1 MTVLYF
7 NKDVNTYL
15 GRPDIAIVSKGM
27 PNRIPQNYSTIRNS
41 NIPPNSN
48 LLEALKPIPNMAI
61 NSYQDGMNDTG
72 DMNRA
77 EDMSHFRSIMQRYR
91 EAQCYNANQ
100 QNIRISDQYHMK
112 NAYQDRNKIQNP
124 GIGHQKRQPDDT
136 RFAMEYRNSDMN
148 NRQNIPMAYGTGYTQ
163 TRPIP
168 APIIQVSQ
176 NNPKL
181 KPWFEQPLLH
191 ANIEDSENDRLDRR
205 PSRCA
210 FTIDYSVVH
219 FHERISKVYRRLG
232 EDSSFITSN
241 KNLSQEKVDK
251 YFCEEAYLPTQKEDD
266 EGLDSEKQNNDLY
279 LQTQNRYYH
288 QFLCEI
294 CFESSGLIFT

>member
-1 MTVLYF
+1 M
-7 NKDVNTYL
+7 
-15 GRPDIAIVSKGM
+15 
-27 PNRIPQNYSTIRNS
+27 PQNYSTIRNS

-48 LLEALKPIPNMAI
+48 LLEALKPVPNMAM
-61 NSYQDGMNDTG
+61 SGYQDRTNDTG

-77 EDMSHFRSIMQRYR
+77 ADMSHFRSIMQRYR
-91 EAQCYNANQ
+91 EAQCYNADQ
-100 QNIRISDQYHMK
+100 QNIRISDQYHMQ
-112 NAYQDRNKIQNP
+112 NAYQDRNKMQNS
-124 GIGHQKRQPDDT
+124 GIGYQKRHPEDT
-136 RFAMEYRNSDMN
+136 RFAMEYRNIDMN
-148 NRQNIPMAYGTGYTQ
+148 NRQNMPIAYGGGYTQ

-168 APIIQVSQ
+168 APIILVPQ

-181 KPWFEQPLLH
+181 QPWFEQTLLH
-191 ANIEDSENDRLDRR
+191 TNIENGENDRLDRR
-205 PSRCA
+205 PARCA

-219 FHERISKVYRRLG
+219 FHERDSKVYRRLG

-241 KNLSQEKVDK
+241 RNLSQEKVDK

-266 EGLDSEKQNNDLY
+266 DEGLDPEKQNDGLY

-294 CFESSGLIFT
+294 CFESSSLILT